1 MAAPQSRIDRS
12 DPAPAPWHLPPL
24 DTFGPELRAAAR
36 RLRKPAGA
44 TIFLT
49 GQRPTRLFFVAS
61 GEAVMSRTD
70 RHGRSLVLQ
79 RASDGFLAEASLSSA
94 RYHCDAHSRTATELV
109 AFPVDLLR
117 RAIDRDAAIRWA
129 WIAML
134 AGEIR
139 RQRAN
144 AERLALKSVRERL
157 LHRLLTEGEDGRFA
171 LRTTRKELA
180 AELGVTHEALYR
192 TIATLVRTGEL
203 VDDGTSLTLR

>member
-1 MAAPQSRIDRS
+1 MDFS
-12 DPAPAPWHLPPL
+12 DSASGLWRLPPL
-24 DTFGPELRAAAR
+24 DTFSADLRAAAR

-44 TIFLT
+44 AIFLT

-79 RASDGFLAEASLSSA
+79 RTSSGFLAEASLSSA
-94 RYHCDAHSRTATELV
+94 RYHCDAYTRTEAELV
-109 AFPVDLLR
+109 AFPVERLR
-117 RAIDRDAAIRWA
+117 RAIDTDARMRWA

-134 AGEIR
+134 SGEIR

-144 AERLALKSVRERL
+144 VERMALRSVRERL
-157 LHRLLTEGEDGRFA
+157 IHWLLTEGASGRFA

-192 TIATLVRTGEL
+192 TIGALVRAGEL
-203 VDDGTSLTLR
+203 TDEGDALTLR

>member
-1 MAAPQSRIDRS
+1 MDAS
-12 DPAPAPWHLPPL
+12 DPALDLWRLPPL
-24 DTFGPELRAAAR
+24 DTFGPALRAAAR
-36 RLRKPAGA
+36 RFRKPAGA
-44 TIFLT
+44 AIFLT
-49 GQRPTRLFFVAS
+49 GQRPTRLFFVAA

-79 RASDGFLAEASLSSA
+79 RASGGFLAEASLSSA
-94 RYHCDAHSRTATELV
+94 RYHCDAYSRTATALV

-117 RAIDRDAAIRWA
+117 RAIDTDARTRWA

-144 AERLALKSVRERL
+144 VERMSLKSVRERL
-157 LHRLLTEGEDGRFA
+157 VHWLLTEGEGGRFA

-192 TIATLVRTGEL
+192 TIAALVRTGEL
-203 VDDGTSLTLR
+203 VDEGGSLTLR